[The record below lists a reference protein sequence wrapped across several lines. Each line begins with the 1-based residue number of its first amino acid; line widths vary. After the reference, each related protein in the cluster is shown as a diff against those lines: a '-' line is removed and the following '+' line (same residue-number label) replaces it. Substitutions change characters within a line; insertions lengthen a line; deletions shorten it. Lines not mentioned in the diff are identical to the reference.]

1 MKRFYKL
8 LFGLFFTLIM
18 LHCFLP
24 EKPYIHESKIHGDG
38 LFAGKNYKK
47 GDIIYKDLFPY
58 KGKDDILFNPVGWEK
73 FNRYILKEGRYI
85 NHCLRNKNVNIISKD
100 YKSFPLIAS
109 RDIQK
114 HEELFGNY
122 DEINKKF
129 PFIAPS
135 LPNYAKC

>member
-58 KGKDDILFNPVGWEK
+58 KGKDDILFNPVSREK
-73 FNRYILKEGRYI
+73 FNRYILK
-85 NHCLRNKNVNIISKD
+85 D
-100 YKSFPLIAS
+100 Y
-109 RDIQK
+109 
-114 HEELFGNY
+114 
-122 DEINKKF
+122 
-129 PFIAPS
+129 
-135 LPNYAKC
+135 